1 MRNDCSPAHLL
12 MWKLQMLQLT
22 LDQTVEVGLCNEVLY
37 LQAQITSCA
46 SVTHKVRNRGIF
58 LPVLQHQAQPKGPLR
73 RRWLNR
79 FTN

>member
-1 MRNDCSPAHLL
+1 MRNNCSPAHLL

-37 LQAQITSCA
+37 LQAQMTSCA
-46 SVTHKVRNRGIF
+46 SVTHKVRNQGIF
-58 LPVLQHQAQPKGPLR
+58 LPMQHQAQPKGPLR
-73 RRWLNR
+73 RRRLNR